1 MTKKHTLKSKIKHK
15 NSFYIDVNDLAIIP
29 TRETNKDILLTLEMI
44 NPIEVEPIEGSRRAG
59 VGGAHYRGGCE
70 GKKYTVHKGN
80 SRVKAAIQLGFTH
93 IEGIY
98 RNG

>member
-1 MTKKHTLKSKIKHK
+1 MTKKHILKSKIKHK

-59 VGGAHYRGGCE
+59 VGGAPIEVG
-70 GKKYTVHKGN
+70 
-80 SRVKAAIQLGFTH
+80 VKEKNIRCIKEIQ
-93 IEGIY
+93 E
-98 RNG
+98 